1 MMSTTS
7 IEWIKKHGTTARGK
21 KEYLAFLRGE
31 SLTMKQRVLANC
43 FQCTGMYTDG
53 REDCQME
60 ECTLHV
66 YMPYRKGGV
75 VKVRTMSE
83 DTKAKM
89 REARLKKGAKIKTV
103 VVA

>member
-1 MMSTTS
+1 MSTTS
-7 IEWIKKHGTTARGK
+7 IEWIEKHGTTARGK

-31 SLTMKQRVLANC
+31 NLTMKQRILANC

-66 YMPYRKGGV
+66 YMPYRKGGAM
-75 VKVRTMSE
+75 KVRTMSE
-83 DTKAKM
+83 ETKAKM
-89 REARLKKGAKIKTV
+89 REARLKRAIKIKTV